1 MLKLGEVVRFGERNW
16 TIAAVLW
23 LGERYYMLTRKV
35 WPGPKPGDD
44 VALLPAI
51 VVERIG
57 RPVRP
62 KPRPRLKVVKGE
74 AP

>member
-1 MLKLGEVVRFGERNW
+1 MLKLGDVVRFGERNW

-35 WPGPKPGDD
+35 WPGPKQGDD

-51 VVERIG
+51 VVERIETG
-57 RPVRP
+57 PVIRP
-62 KPRPRLKVVKGE
+62 KPKPRIKVVK
-74 AP
+74 